1 MKKLIT
7 ILYFQI
13 GVNVIGLPDIF
24 SLYGYKTANKSTLT
38 SRFF

>member
-13 GVNVIGLPDIF
+13 GDTVHGIINGGTIEG
-24 SLYGYKTANKSTLT
+24 
-38 SRFF
+38 